1 MSSVTSATT
10 RRYTVADLD
19 DFPDDGNRYELFD
32 GELVVTPPPGERHQ
46 WVAQE
51 LWRRLERTAP
61 DEYVVFAL
69 PVALDLSERTH
80 LEPDLTVKRR
90 EDFGRS
96 TFVPLLVVEVASP
109 STRSRDRRQKR
120 DHYESVGCPAYWLL
134 DPGGPDA
141 QPVLTVLELGP
152 DGRYREVTRVRG
164 AEPYDAARPFPVRVV
179 PADLVSGIPPGG

>member
-1 MSSVTSATT
+1 MTPVTSATT

-51 LWRRLERTAP
+51 LWRRLERVTP
-61 DEYVVFAL
+61 SEYVVFAL

-109 STRSRDRRQKR
+109 STRARDRREKR
-120 DHYESVGCPAYWLL
+120 AYYESVGCPSYWLL
-134 DPGGPDA
+134 DPQEPA
-141 QPVLTVLELGP
+141 LTVLEL
-152 DGRYREVTRVRG
+152 DEAGRYREVTVVRG
-164 AEPYDAARPFPVRVV
+164 AEAFDATRPFPVRVV
-179 PADLVSGIPPGG
+179 PADLVAGIPEGG